1 MSKSKNNNQKQEV
14 KNTEVVEEKVEVKSE
29 EATKQNTPNIP
40 EHSDKVREIVERS
53 KEAVGKFERGWSIK
67 NLDPIKEDINNM
79 LSENRENEFLSKSDR
94 NFLYFVNRVI
104 YGKVEPPAWRRNNQE
119 EQAKESN
126 RPENAP
132 KQLQFRTLNDKMS
145 RLKQVLEGYGNKSI
159 ITTIEDVKENSFYCL
174 KETEIDGKMQLE
186 CSLKF
191 INDNGRAE
199 VTAMTPEEAYAI
211 RDEYEKIKDL
221 PEERISFYVREINNN
236 PTHADNY
243 FEKIALT
250 KEKEV
255 ELVNSETLEPEM
267 EE

>member
-1 MSKSKNNNQKQEV
+1 MAKGKNNNQKEEV
-14 KNTEVVEEKVEVKSE
+14 KNAEVVEEKVDVVAE
-29 EATKQNTPNIP
+29 EAISDIP

-67 NLDPIKEDINNM
+67 NLDPIKEDINNI
-79 LSENRENEFLSKSDR
+79 LSENKEKSFLSKSDR

-104 YGKVEPPAWRRNNQE
+104 YGKVEPPAWRRNNPEE
-119 EQAKESN
+119 EQAKQNN

-132 KQLQFRTLNDKMS
+132 EQLHFRTLNDKMA

-186 CSLKF
+186 CSIKF

-199 VTAMTPEEAYAI
+199 VTAMTQEEAYAI
-211 RDEYEKIKDL
+211 RDEYQKIKDI

-255 ELVNSETLEPEM
+255 ELVNNETLEPEM